1 MILKWVRK
9 KLLKIYGIYSKR
21 LANKLI
27 LTLSIVVSIFI
38 IAVIMISYLQ
48 TIDILSKD
56 YIEKS
61 KAILKLTGQSVDSY
75 VQQIDDLSLTLRRDE
90 GSRMINILIEKSG
103 DYQDEKYI
111 QNKIQD
117 LFNSRQDICEV
128 RFYIPSDNKSYSIS
142 RKLANVN
149 VADDP
154 VDQTEKWYEE
164 ATSGRYFRY
173 IGPGPISGAALGSGE
188 DSETFFTFHRA
199 LININDQST
208 LAVVSISFD
217 HSLLEEINW
226 NEGSRDGEL
235 LCIFGKDKQ
244 FFYCSDADLEDAVRT
259 AGLPEDINL
268 KLLNGSFLTR
278 INGNEYQAVYD
289 ISEEFG
295 WVTMKLIP
303 VDILDKKPREVRNL
317 NLLLGG
323 ICIFLLVAVVGFI
336 TNVITRSLNRL
347 SRQMEKVGKGNFKIK
362 AEVRGNDETARL
374 AEKFNLMV
382 EQINELVNEQYV
394 SKLNEKTA
402 QIKALE
408 AQINPHFLYNSL
420 QAISAKTILS
430 GNKEISRL
438 IEALANSFRYCIKGG
453 DMVNIGS
460 EIRHINNYLLLHEA
474 RFGDRLS
481 VDMVIDNKIEDALIP
496 KLSIHTLVENSIKH
510 SLEKFSGSLTIKVRT
525 FIENDKI
532 IIEVADT
539 GPGMS
544 QDKLREIRNELNDRN
559 WLEKINERI
568 GLINL
573 NARLKL
579 IYDGEAELEIVES
592 SPGGTRISMAIP
604 MKGKGRQ

>member
-173 IGPGPISGAALGSGE
+173 IGPGPISGAALESGE
-188 DSETFFTFHRA
+188 DSKTFFTFHRA
-199 LININDQST
+199 LININNQST

>member
-128 RFYIPSDNKSYSIS
+128 RFYIPSDSKSYYIS

-149 VADDP
+149 MVDDP
-154 VDQTEKWYEE
+154 IDQTEKWYEE

-173 IGPGPISGAALGSGE
+173 IGPGPISGAALESGE
-188 DSETFFTFHRA
+188 DSKTFFTFHRA
-199 LININDQST
+199 LININNQST

-244 FFYCSDADLEDAVRT
+244 FFYCSDAGLKDAVRT

-323 ICIFLLVAVVGFI
+323 ICISLLVAVVGFI

-362 AEVRGNDETARL
+362 SEVRGNDETARL

-510 SLEKFSGSLTIKVRT
+510 SLEKISGSLTIKVRI

-579 IYDGEAELEIVES
+579 IYDGKAELEIVES
-592 SPGGTRISMAIP
+592 SPAGTRIRMAIP
-604 MKGKGRQ
+604 MEGKGRQ